1 VRWLTFEAGEVII
14 SEGERGDL
22 YYVLASGAVR
32 ITQAERFLRDLAAAG
47 DGFGEIALLRDIPRT
62 ATATASE
69 PVVVIALERAD
80 FLQAVTGHEQ
90 AHAASGRIVGAYNEP
105 LAP

>member
-1 VRWLTFEAGEVII
+1 MLV
-14 SEGERGDL
+14 
-22 YYVLASGAVR
+22 SGAVQ
-32 ITQAERFLRDLAAAG
+32 ITQAGRFLRDLADAG

-90 AHAASGRIVGAYNEP
+90 ARAASSRIVEAYS
-105 LAP
+105 APPTP